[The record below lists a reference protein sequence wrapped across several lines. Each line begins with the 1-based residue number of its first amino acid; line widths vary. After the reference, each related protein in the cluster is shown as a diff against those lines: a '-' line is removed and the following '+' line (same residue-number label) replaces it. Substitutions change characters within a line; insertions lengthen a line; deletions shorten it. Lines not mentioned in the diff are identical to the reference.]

1 MPQMVIPDY
10 APQIVWLL
18 LTFIALYFAMAKF
31 ALPTVERVLEERRS
45 RIDANLERA
54 AALKEEAEATAKAYE
69 ETLATA
75 RDEAQEV
82 LRKAAEAFA
91 EVTEKKAAAFDAEL
105 GEKTK
110 AAESRITQLREK
122 AKAET
127 KSVAT
132 EVAAA
137 IAARLIGSKLPEN
150 QVASAV
156 EATLKEEI

>member
-10 APQIVWLL
+10 APQAVWLV
-18 LTFIALYFAMAKF
+18 LTFIALYFAMARF
-31 ALPTVERVLEERRS
+31 ALPAIERVLEVRRS
-45 RIDANLERA
+45 RIDTNLERA

-75 RDEAQEV
+75 RNEAHEV

-110 AAESRITQLREK
+110 AAESRIAQLREK
-122 AKAET
+122 ARSET
-127 KSVAT
+127 KSVAA
-132 EVAAA
+132 EVTGA
-137 IAARLIGSKLPEN
+137 IAARMIGSEFPEN
-150 QVASAV
+150 QVAAAV
-156 EATLKEEI
+156 EAALKEEI